1 MRPEKASIVSDLSEK
16 LNRSPFLLVTDYQRM
31 KVDQFGELRNR
42 LAPAGAEVRVVK
54 NSFLKRAM
62 ADSGMPD
69 VGDKLTGQTAI
80 VMGEN
85 DVAPVAKIL
94 KLFAAEFKIAA
105 LKIGVV
111 DKAILSTADVE
122 ELAELPAREVLLAR
136 LLGLLLAPATQLVR
150 VLNEPASAFARLL
163 KAKGEKDGTAAESK
177 KEEASVAPAAEAPA
191 AETPAVEASAEAPSV
206 EAPAEPPSA
215 ADVKHEDAPGAAAE
229 AAPATEASEE
239 AAPAPAAEAAPAAQA
254 PGTDPATGETT
265 NEPGS

>member
-69 VGDKLTGQTAI
+69 VGDKLIGQTAI
-80 VMGEN
+80 VMGQN

-94 KLFAAEFKIAA
+94 KMFAAEFKIAT

-111 DKAILSTADVE
+111 DKTILSTSDVE
-122 ELAELPAREVLLAR
+122 ALAELPAREVLLAQ
-136 LLGLLLAPATQLVR
+136 LLGLLLAPATRLVR

-163 KAKGEKDGTAAESK
+163 AAKAEKGDSTP
-177 KEEASVAPAAEAPA
+177 SVTAEAPA
-191 AETPAVEASAEAPSV
+191 PEARKE
-206 EAPAEPPSA
+206 EAPAAMTEATTPEAETKQEEAPVA
-215 ADVKHEDAPGAAAE
+215 AKEEEAVVPAPEAAAAAE
-229 AAPATEASEE
+229 PT
-239 AAPAPAAEAAPAAQA
+239 
-254 PGTDPATGETT
+254 TGETKADAA
-265 NEPGS
+265 S

>member
-1 MRPEKASIVSDLSEK
+1 
-16 LNRSPFLLVTDYQRM
+16 M

-69 VGDKLTGQTAI
+69 VADKLTGQTAI

-94 KLFAAEFKIAA
+94 KLFAAEFKVAA

-111 DKAILSTADVE
+111 DKEVLSTSDVE
-122 ELAELPAREVLLAR
+122 ALAELPSREILLSQ
-136 LLGLLLAPATQLVR
+136 LLGLLLAPATRLVR

-163 KAKGEKDGTAAESK
+163 SARADKEGAA
-177 KEEASVAPAAEAPA
+177 APAAAAPPAAEEPVPSVEEAPA
-191 AETPAVEASAEAPSV
+191 AETTTPAA
-206 EAPAEPPSA
+206 
-215 ADVKHEDAPGAAAE
+215 G
-229 AAPATEASEE
+229 TEE
-239 AAPAPAAEAAPAAQA
+239 APAPAASEAKQEAPVAETKEEALVAEQTPAAATETPTTQS
-254 PGTDPATGETT
+254 TTGEISPET
-265 NEPGS
+265 PA

>member
-1 MRPEKASIVSDLSEK
+1 MRPEKASIVADLSEK

-80 VMGEN
+80 VLGEN
-85 DVAPVAKIL
+85 DVAPIAKIL
-94 KLFAAEFKIAA
+94 KLFAAEFKIAT

-111 DKAILSTADVE
+111 DKAVLSTADVE
-122 ELAELPAREVLLAR
+122 ALAELPAREILLAQ
-136 LLGLLLAPATQLVR
+136 LLGLLLAPATRLVR

-163 KAKGEKDGTAAESK
+163 AAKAEKGDSKPAAAAPVAEAPAPEPK
-177 KEEASVAPAAEAPA
+177 KEEAPAAAIET
-191 AETPAVEASAEAPSV
+191 AE
-206 EAPAEPPSA
+206 
-215 ADVKHEDAPGAAAE
+215 
-229 AAPATEASEE
+229 PATEAP
-239 AAPAPAAEAAPAAQA
+239 PAPEPE
-254 PGTDPATGETT
+254 PTTGESPAGETA
-265 NEPGS
+265 G